1 MELQVDE
8 MNRWK
13 NIDRTDA
20 GRPVL
25 VENEAILFVQ
35 NSVGLYDGF
44 DRVCLSVLTIA
55 NSSLLITKMER
66 YI

>member
-1 MELQVDE
+1 

-25 VENEAILFVQ
+25 LENEAILFIQ
-35 NSVGLYDGF
+35 NSVGLYDGYVF
-44 DRVCLSVLTIA
+44 PVSDLTIA
-55 NSSLLITKMER
+55 NSSLRIIKMEL
-66 YI
+66 YF